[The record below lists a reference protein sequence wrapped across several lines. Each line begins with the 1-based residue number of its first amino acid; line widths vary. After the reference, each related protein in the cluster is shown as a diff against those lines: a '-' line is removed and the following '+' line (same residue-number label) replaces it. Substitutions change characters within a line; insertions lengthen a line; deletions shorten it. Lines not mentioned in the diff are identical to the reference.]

1 MDNRDR
7 ENDSLQSGEGDLALD
22 QDERAFGAGGQKEV
36 RAVTGND
43 APDRDTHRD
52 GTLPEGAD
60 PSNRQQQD

>member
-7 ENDSLQSGEGDLALD
+7 ENDSLQSGEGDLALG
-22 QDERAFGAGGQKEV
+22 QDERAFGAGGQQEV
-36 RAVTGND
+36 RPVSGND

-60 PSNRQQQD
+60 PSNRQQD